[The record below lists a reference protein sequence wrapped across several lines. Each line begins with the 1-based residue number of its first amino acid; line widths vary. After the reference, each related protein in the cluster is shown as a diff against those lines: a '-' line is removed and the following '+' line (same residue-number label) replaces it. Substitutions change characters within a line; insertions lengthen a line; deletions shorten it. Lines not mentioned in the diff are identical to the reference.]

1 MSGGGDDERQTQ
13 TAAVV
18 WIDGECGEEFRAMGR
33 DSLSGR
39 ECERADERT
48 SGRASGASLSGLPTV
63 EWARSVHFLATAAP
77 DSSVELTPSLVT
89 TLPS

>member
-1 MSGGGDDERQTQ
+1 MSGGGDDERQTH

-39 ECERADERT
+39 ECERADE
-48 SGRASGASLSGLPTV
+48 RASGASLSGLPTV